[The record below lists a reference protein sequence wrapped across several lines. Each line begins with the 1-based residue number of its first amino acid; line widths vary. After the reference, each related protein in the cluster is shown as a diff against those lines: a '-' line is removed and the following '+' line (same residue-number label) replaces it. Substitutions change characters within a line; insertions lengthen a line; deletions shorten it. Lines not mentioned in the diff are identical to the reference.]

1 MSADGL
7 SVDLPPLDCAEPDL
21 APVDC
26 AALGVLLEPVVA
38 LLELSDCAA
47 LLLVLFEFEGGGA

>member
-1 MSADGL
+1 
-7 SVDLPPLDCAEPDL
+7 L

-47 LLLVLFEFEGGGA
+47 LLLVLLEFEGGGA